1 MSEDE
6 TSIDCINE
14 NDEIKIIE
22 QLHGVDFSYYDL
34 YLSKHKNENK
44 LRIFFDFNDGLRK
57 ILSITGNTSIEEMIK
72 ILFNSTNIP
81 QSNVENLYTILY
93 NSHKISLHDKSTL
106 NDKNILD
113 GANFH
118 VILKESAFY
127 KIMTGKTI
135 EVYIKENNELI
146 YKTIAGTLQTI
157 KSFNYHITIHF
168 PLIKRIVNING
179 KIYDKNDERTF
190 SSIGIRDNFT
200 CNVEL
205 NNK

>member
-34 YLSKHKNENK
+34 YLSRHKNENR
-44 LRIFFDFNDGLRK
+44 LRIFFEFNNGLKNR
-57 ILSITGNTSIEEMIK
+57 ITCVTGNTTIEEMIK
-72 ILFNSTNIP
+72 ILFNKTNIP
-81 QSNVENLYTILY
+81 QSKGEEFYTILY
-93 NSHKISLHDKSTL
+93 NGCTVSLQDKSTL
-106 NDKNILD
+106 NDKNIHD
-113 GANFH
+113 GALFH
-118 VILKESAFY
+118 VIQKMS
-127 KIMTGKTI
+127 ICRIGNGKTL
-135 EVYIKENNELI
+135 EVYIKENNNLI
-146 YKTIAGTLQTI
+146 CKTMAGTLQTI
-157 KSFNYHITIHF
+157 KDFNYNLFIDF
-168 PLIKRIVNING
+168 PKIKRIVNING
-179 KIYDKNDERTF
+179 KEYDKNDERTF